1 MDLKRIRYAVTLAEE
16 LNFGRAATRL
26 HLSQPALSRGI
37 QMLEE
42 ELDLVLFDRGT
53 RAVAVTKVGARF
65 LEHAQRVIHQMR
77 SFELDMAQLRSGG
90 IGHVAFGIGPTP
102 TYSLMGP
109 VLQALRRHQ
118 PQLRLTVDTNHAGY
132 LLQHL
137 RSESIEFLVADTRA
151 MAHETDISITPLCR
165 QRGAFI
171 CRPGHPLL
179 SKPDLQPRDMLAHG
193 FALGTWTPAL
203 LAQFRVLLGLAPD
216 QLLPVVLES
225 DNINLLK
232 QLTAY
237 DDAIM
242 VVTHATVADDLEA
255 GTLCAL
261 PLAATATFFAEIGI
275 VHLKGRSLS
284 TAADIVLQAIRAAAA
299 AAPHTEMGWSKPV
312 D

>member
-77 SFELDMAQLRSGG
+77 SFEMDMAQLRSGG

-109 VLQALRRHQ
+109 VMQALRRQQ

-179 SKPDLQPRDMLAHG
+179 SK
-193 FALGTWTPAL
+193 
-203 LAQFRVLLGLAPD
+203 FRAMLGLPPE
-216 QLLPVVLES
+216 QVLPVVLES
-225 DNINLLK
+225 DNISLLK
-232 QLTAY
+232 QLTAQ

-242 VVTHATVADDLEA
+242 VVTHATVADELEA
-255 GTLCAL
+255 GTLCVL

-284 TAADIVLQAIRAAAA
+284 TAADIVLLAIRTAAA
-299 AAPHTEMGWSKPV
+299 AAPHTKMGWGEPV
-312 D
+312 E